1 MDCKTA
7 IAAQVEDEPTYI
19 KVDCTLQTLANDD
32 NFYGKLIDCQLAVI
46 RTLVTACTDWDQGIR
61 TTVTIDGQD
70 VTSALVGAIDIS
82 RRKNQIATFSL
93 QLDDT
98 QYSPLTN
105 PHIFPNKEVII
116 VSYLNKHIAT
126 LFTGLIDD
134 AQTTWDGKFNISIHG
149 SGYGKKL
156 RNVRKTLISVQDSA
170 TSKYRGDLVKYMAG
184 QAGILSSKINT
195 APGSYTR
202 IDHSFEDQAILDM
215 VNKELVID
223 SMQWEFDEDKTFN
236 TFLDEIKT
244 STGTYPTAD
253 WTYGEDRLFYIRLGT
268 SDDNIINDVKVLGTV
283 YETQIE
289 VDDPDDPEDSP
300 YNQYTDPNVGLYD
313 NNLWTISKSLA
324 LAEDILA
331 WSETGGVFEL
341 KVHDGIRDIYGVF
354 RQPHYWGGGDKY
366 YYYTIDVTF
375 DGDIS
380 IDSYFCECSNGFSFH
395 TKKYNATVGLFR
407 FVVKRY
413 LDGSMQGL
421 AGTIKIQINGKDLNS
436 QPEPDPEEE
445 PPTSAIVDNEDVN
458 SPTYEYEYDQVG
470 AHVTDFYSISRYGR
484 RKPNTEGTIEFPLAE
499 NTDQCRGIGRKIIK
513 DSHRYTKAP
522 TFEVPFNPL
531 LKVGQTIAITDKK
544 IGYSQRWYVESVNH
558 TIGQGKGR
566 TRVGCV
572 YYT

>member
-1 MDCKTA
+1 MDCKAA
-7 IAAQVEDEPTYI
+7 IAAQVTDEPTYI
-19 KVDCTLQTLANDD
+19 KLDCDLQTLANDD
-32 NFYGKLIDCQLAVI
+32 NFYGKLIDCDLAI
-46 RTLVTACTDWDQGIR
+46 ITTLVTACTNWNQGIR

-105 PHIFPNKEVII
+105 THIFPDKEVII

-134 AQTTWDGKFNISIHG
+134 TQTTWDGRFNISIHG

-170 TSKYRGDLVKYMAG
+170 TSKYRGDLVKYLVQQG
-184 QAGILSSKINT
+184 GISSSKINV
-195 APGSYTR
+195 AQGSYTR

-223 SMQWEFDEDKTFN
+223 SMQWEFDGDKTFN

-253 WTYGEDRLFYIRLGT
+253 WTYGEDRFFYIRLGN
-268 SDDNIINDVKVLGTV
+268 SDDNIINDVKILGTM
-283 YETQIE
+283 YENQIE
-289 VDDPDDPEDSP
+289 IASTGNPSDSP
-300 YNQYTDPNVGLYD
+300 SAQYIEESPSGYTTTELCNFNNSFASGENAETWTESKGGFTLTVEDYGTVFGTPPLKVEYLEFRISWESSQDYSIDNIAYAIDGLAELIEVFTNPKD
-313 NNLWTISKSLA
+313 TWAVVRLKRLWDGSALGAFTISMA
-324 LAEDILA
+324 LEGKVKNVQQTSEED
-331 WSETGGVFEL
+331 
-341 KVHDGIRDIYGVF
+341 
-354 RQPHYWGGGDKY
+354 
-366 YYYTIDVTF
+366 
-375 DGDIS
+375 
-380 IDSYFCECSNGFSFH
+380 
-395 TKKYNATVGLFR
+395 
-407 FVVKRY
+407 
-413 LDGSMQGL
+413 
-421 AGTIKIQINGKDLNS
+421 
-436 QPEPDPEEE
+436 
-445 PPTSAIVDNEDVN
+445 PPTSAIIDNEDVD

-522 TFEVPFNPL
+522 TFEVPLNPL